1 MVTTN
6 NGSNFSSEAFATIS
20 MVANCHL
27 PEQKGPSMT
36 FSSRSG
42 IPAVPS
48 TTPTIWAGVG
58 PLVHFGAGEGPGV
71 AGEVVVGLVAV
82 GGVYGSVGGVAAGS
96 TPGGTPGS
104 PPPVGAVAGTV
115 GTTAGKPEADE
126 DTAGLPVTP
135 GGDVNGG
142 AGGAPHP
149 ANSSNPPAN
158 SSTPPAEVSNPLADR
173 GTLPAGSGDPLAD
186 RGNLLAGG
194 GTLLAGG
201 GNPSAAGSGN
211 PSPVGGIPRARRRES
226 RSTRPC

>member
-1 MVTTN
+1 MVTTD

-48 TTPTIWAGVG
+48 TTPTIWAEVG
-58 PLVHFGAGEGPGV
+58 PLVHFVAGAGPGV

-82 GGVYGSVGGVAAGS
+82 GGVYGSVGRVAVGS

-126 DTAGLPVTP
+126 DTAGLPVIP
-135 GGDVNGG
+135 GGEVNGG

-149 ANSSNPPAN
+149 ANSSNPPA
-158 SSTPPAEVSNPLADR
+158 EVSNAPADR
-173 GTLPAGSGDPLAD
+173 SNTPAGSDNPLIESSDLLAGSGDLP
-186 RGNLLAGG
+186 GG
-194 GTLLAGG
+194 SR
-201 GNPSAAGSGN
+201 NPSAVGST
-211 PSPVGGIPRARRRES
+211 PQARRRES
-226 RSTRPC
+226 PSTRPC